1 MSTAIEKRETVL
13 PEVRSK
19 ILQAINRG
27 YVNTAEE
34 IAELYP
40 NEITEAQAVELLNDD
55 EFYLQ
60 IANGTRARMRILYNT
75 KGVQLLEDL
84 LDSRDNKDR
93 IAGYDRLAKA
103 TGGIQE
109 EKQGVNN
116 FNFFNIEDLLEAKEK
131 REKVINVPEG
141 DISRRATRG
150 ENSERS
156 GAERRFNRVKIS
168 KKKPKPSRRETEVNG
183 NIFENEEEMVQDLEY
198 DLESMFEESEE
209 LEFDD

>member
-1 MSTAIEKRETVL
+1 MSTEIQKRETVL

-27 YVNTAEE
+27 YVNTAED

-40 NEITEAQAVELLNDD
+40 NEITEEQAVELLNED

-131 REKVINVPEG
+131 REKVIDVPKK
-141 DISRRATRG
+141 D
-150 ENSERS
+150 
-156 GAERRFNRVKIS
+156 FNRVKIRNA
-168 KKKPKPSRRETEVNG
+168 KQDNLPIENING
-183 NIFENEEEMVQDLEY
+183 NIFENESDEDETVLEDSEY